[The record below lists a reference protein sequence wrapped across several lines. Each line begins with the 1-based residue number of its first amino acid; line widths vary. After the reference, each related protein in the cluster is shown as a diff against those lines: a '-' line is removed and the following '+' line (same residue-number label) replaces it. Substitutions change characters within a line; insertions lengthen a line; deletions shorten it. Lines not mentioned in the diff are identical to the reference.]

1 MSKNTIEMRILTQK
15 YPGFVLMEKGAEL
28 CGYNPQSSEY
38 LVIDDGMCRNDAGTW
53 VVHHYRI
60 TSPDF
65 NPFDAYKHPGNGG
78 VKISERRVVLA

>member
-1 MSKNTIEMRILTQK
+1 MSKNTIEMGILAQK
-15 YPGFVLMEKGAEL
+15 YPGFAFIGKGADL
-28 CGYNPQSSEY
+28 CGYNLQSSEY

-65 NPFDAYKHPGNGG
+65 NPFDAYKHPGDRGG
-78 VKISERRVVLA
+78 KIQKREFP